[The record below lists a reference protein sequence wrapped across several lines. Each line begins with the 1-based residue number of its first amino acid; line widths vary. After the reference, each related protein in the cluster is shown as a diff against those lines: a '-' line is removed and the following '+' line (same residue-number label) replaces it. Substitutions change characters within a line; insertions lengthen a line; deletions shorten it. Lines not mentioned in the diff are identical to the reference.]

1 MKTVIQ
7 LIIVIAVVG
16 GTGFPAHGRVQPQML
31 CWSPDVEF
39 PVLCEEEESDEY
51 GHRALPVAWPKISA
65 KSAAIVNQALCA
77 SSVSS

>member
-51 GHRALPVAWPKISA
+51 GHRALPVAWPA
-65 KSAAIVNQALCA
+65 RHCLVPDAIASFVENQR
-77 SSVSS
+77 